1 MPKSGPI
8 ILVEDDTDDQEL
20 IAEIIHESNFENPLK
35 IFQNGQQAFEYLQS
49 SQDYPFLIL
58 CDVNMPVMNGLEL
71 RQRMHDNESLRS
83 WSAPFIFLTTTED
96 RDVVRKAYGL
106 SVQGFFK
113 KPAAFGELQKLLE
126 LALDYWKHCE
136 YPGK

>member
-8 ILVEDDTDDQEL
+8 ILVEDDPDDQEL
-20 IAEIIHESNFENPLK
+20 IAEIIQESRFENPLK
-35 IFQNGQQAFEYLQS
+35 IFHNGKQAFDYLRTS
-49 SQDYPFLIL
+49 SEYPFLIL

-71 RQRMHDNESLRS
+71 RQLMFDDESLRNR
-83 WSAPFIFLTTTED
+83 SAPFIFLSTTED
-96 RDVVRKAYGL
+96 REVVRRAYRL

-113 KPAAFGELQKLLE
+113 KPSEFGELRKLLE